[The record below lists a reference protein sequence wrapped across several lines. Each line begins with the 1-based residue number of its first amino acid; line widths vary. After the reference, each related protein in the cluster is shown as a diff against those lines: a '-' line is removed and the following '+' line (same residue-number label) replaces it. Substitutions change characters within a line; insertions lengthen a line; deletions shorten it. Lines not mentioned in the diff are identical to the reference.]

1 MMESL
6 ISHYSNKE
14 VSLRCAEENLSFL
27 LSQALFSSYDI
38 DKGSRFLLKT
48 AHRNIDFSSIQQVL
62 DIGCGIGTLG
72 VCLQKAYPHLRV
84 TMQDRDALAL
94 TFSQYNAQKNSAEG
108 VHVVGGLAFQ
118 GLRGQHFDL
127 VISNIPAK
135 VGEPVL
141 RQLYRSML
149 LHATLSAIVV
159 VNPLA
164 DYTQQTLPELNA
176 RILYQEQSTGHS
188 VFYFTPAQPALS
200 SEEQASEVQPSENQP
215 SSEGFP
221 PEEVL
226 PQQDLPEAYFRTG
239 AKFEYT
245 NLYYYLDTVWGLA
258 DFDSIPFQS
267 QSAYRCVKSTSPFTR
282 ICVWN
287 PGQGHTA
294 ALLAA
299 AQPDHSLTVDLLGR
313 DLLALQA
320 SRHNLQAQQHVSLG
334 HLLHSPS
341 PLIAAEKLKNDPTP
355 LSPDLFIVELEH
367 LAGVPSAQEVLHTAQ
382 VLLEPGGTLLIT
394 GKSAHIQQFGHQL
407 EGFHSVNA
415 KKHKGY
421 KSITLKRD

>member
-1 MMESL
+1 MESL

-62 DIGCGIGTLG
+62 DIGCGIGTIG

-164 DYTQQTLPELNA
+164 DYTQQTLAELGA
-176 RILYQEQSTGHS
+176 QILYQEQGSGHS
-188 VFYFTPAQPALS
+188 VFYFTPAQPALT
-200 SEEQASEVQPSENQP
+200 SEAQASE
-215 SSEGFP
+215 
-221 PEEVL
+221 
-226 PQQDLPEAYFRTG
+226 
-239 AKFEYT
+239 
-245 NLYYYLDTVWGLA
+245 
-258 DFDSIPFQS
+258 
-267 QSAYRCVKSTSPFTR
+267 
-282 ICVWN
+282 
-287 PGQGHTA
+287 
-294 ALLAA
+294 
-299 AQPDHSLTVDLLGR
+299 
-313 DLLALQA
+313 
-320 SRHNLQAQQHVSLG
+320 
-334 HLLHSPS
+334 
-341 PLIAAEKLKNDPTP
+341 
-355 LSPDLFIVELEH
+355 
-367 LAGVPSAQEVLHTAQ
+367 
-382 VLLEPGGTLLIT
+382 
-394 GKSAHIQQFGHQL
+394 
-407 EGFHSVNA
+407 
-415 KKHKGY
+415 
-421 KSITLKRD
+421 